1 MNLPQEA
8 MPLPEKPMKL
18 HENTINPPQS
28 FDTFLTILDYTSSSG
43 EKFRLQKVKND
54 PLGRDCAYLDTTTAL
69 FVEYGDKQMG
79 KLSEKINNI
88 KGIAIVSFIHKYRV
102 YLQKGDL
109 FEWSEIAE
117 QIWNLLEERF
127 EYTSLS
133 GKKFQLEI
141 IKNDS
146 LGRDCAF
153 LDTNILLYENYQD
166 EKMIALANKMKSIHG
181 VVQIFFINKFRLH
194 IEKGNF
200 FDWEKIAMQVIKFLE
215 KTLEQEESGEC

>member
-88 KGIAIVSFIHKYRV
+88 KGIAIVSFIHKSTSSSISI
-102 YLQKGDL
+102 L
-109 FEWSEIAE
+109 FVKF
-117 QIWNLLEERF
+117 NLKIE
-127 EYTSLS
+127 LS
-133 GKKFQLEI
+133 NLISSSMNIDFNNK
-141 IKNDS
+141 IK
-146 LGRDCAF
+146 
-153 LDTNILLYENYQD
+153 
-166 EKMIALANKMKSIHG
+166 
-181 VVQIFFINKFRLH
+181 
-194 IEKGNF
+194 
-200 FDWEKIAMQVIKFLE
+200 
-215 KTLEQEESGEC
+215 